1 MKALKRSENHSEMLT
16 FQKIWNTRNIRNI
29 VVKRYSCTLLR
40 DSMGRNSAAKLSGN
54 SDLPALNRRVWEWHL
69 NGFEILSSRHIQDSL
84 WWTRWT
90 LLSHAPNGI
99 GKQNIFLAFDTQYQY
114 SISVWFCLILWFCLL
129 YIYMSA
135 KIRQDALASW
145 QSKSSQTSVWSTFS

>member
-1 MKALKRSENHSEMLT
+1 MHYAVNKSQWKHWKDLKITVRCWHFKKTETSEALQYN
-16 FQKIWNTRNIRNI
+16 
-29 VVKRYSCTLLR
+29 R

-69 NGFEILSSRHIQDSL
+69 NGLEILSSRRIQDSL

-90 LLSHAPNGI
+90 LLYHAPNVETKCLSGSWYTVSVY
-99 GKQNIFLAFDTQYQY
+99 LFD
-114 SISVWFCLILWFCLL
+114 SAWLFDSAC
-129 YIYMSA
+129 YMSA
-135 KIRQDALASW
+135 KIRRDALASW